1 MHQILKKSVR
11 LLLILLL
18 VAVFGGTGLFLAG
31 YFYGDQVKQLFVVEL
46 NKRLDIE
53 IQVQSV
59 HFNVF
64 ENFPFA
70 TVQFRKVVS
79 NDKDDPNKLPLIKA
93 EEVSLM
99 FNFYDLVRKNYKIE
113 KVLLKDAFLNLDVAE
128 DGKRNFDIFRKSE
141 QSRNSNLELVLEK
154 FIFRN
159 VEISYINYPGNQDF
173 LFFIRR
179 GELKGKY
186 STENLEFL
194 FGGNI
199 YTTYLTSG
207 EMTIFKEKE
216 LDLQLDL
223 FYDYLSEKLV
233 TRMGSIKSNGMRFD
247 IAGEISTKDKAQ
259 NLDLKIISGKSS
271 LASYL
276 EVIPSE
282 FLEPLTD
289 YKITG
294 NLDFVATIQGPVTGT
309 NVPKV
314 IITFNFDQGK
324 ILHPASG
331 FVMEKVNFS
340 GKFDNGGRRE
350 EKHYSLALREVN
362 ANVRGGTI
370 SGNLNIRDFN
380 RPEVIVQLYSI
391 LDLRELKS
399 IYPIEYLKSI
409 NGKLEMQMNFSNKLQ
424 NFRKFTMEDFLSS
437 KTSGTMTF
445 RDMNFT
451 IRENLLTYSNFNGT
465 FRFSNKDL
473 IIDAFSGKVS
483 DNDFSMT
490 GYFRNILAYAFRPD
504 EKLVIQANL
513 NSKSIYLDQLFAY
526 KEQPDD
532 SPYILNFSDRLSFDM
547 NVNVESFRFRKFTGQ
562 KITAKL
568 SQSNRKFTVREGSL
582 NTMDGSV
589 SMSGSIDWKNE
600 SNYLLTCDAV
610 LNKVDVQKLFS
621 GFGNFGQDNLTD
633 NHLRGKISAKLY
645 YHSSLTPSLYVNPGS
660 VYALA
665 DITVT
670 DGELVRYTPLYALSK
685 YVKREELERIRFSTL
700 KNNIR
705 IENRVIHIPQM
716 VINSNTL
723 NITLF
728 GQHDFDN
735 ITDYHIQL
743 LLSELLVIKPREAE
757 TIQGIFEKETEGG
770 KAKLFLSM
778 TGPAANP
785 TIRYDT
791 REVRNKIASD
801 MAVEKGKLT
810 EVIKEEFSWVRG
822 QRRGDKEGN
831 EAKTYAASGS
841 PDFIFDWDEVKKD
854 TSSKIVTPLNT
865 KPIKTKEKKSEKDFI
880 IHWDED

>member
-1 MHQILKKSVR
+1 MHQILKKSAR

-18 VAVFGGTGLFLAG
+18 VSVVGGTGLFLAG
-31 YFYGDQVKQLFVVEL
+31 YFYGDQVKQLFVIEL

-53 IQVQSV
+53 IKVQSV

-64 ENFPFA
+64 ENFPYA

-79 NDKDDPNKLPLIKA
+79 NDRDDPNNPPLIKA
-93 EEVSLM
+93 EEISLI
-99 FNFYDLVRKNYKIE
+99 FNFYDLIRKNYKVE
-113 KVLLKDAFLNLDVAE
+113 KVLLKDAFLNLEIAE
-128 DGKRNFDIFRKSE
+128 DGKRNFDIFRQPEKTKK
-141 QSRNSNLELVLEK
+141 SNLDLVLEK

-159 VEISYINYPGNQDF
+159 VEIAYINYPADQDF

-186 STENLEFL
+186 SVENFEFL
-194 FGGNI
+194 FLGNM

-207 EMTIFKEKE
+207 EMTILKEKE
-216 LDLQLDL
+216 LDLELDL
-223 FYDYLSEKLV
+223 FYDHLSEKLV
-233 TRMGSIKSNGMRFD
+233 ARMGSIKSNGMRFD

-276 EVIPSE
+276 DVIPSE
-282 FLEPLTD
+282 FLEPLAD

-294 NLDFVATIQGPVTGT
+294 NLDFEASIQGPVTGT
-309 NVPKV
+309 NIPEVK
-314 IITFNFDQGK
+314 IAFNFDQGK

-331 FVMEKVNFS
+331 FAMEKVNFS

-350 EKHYSLALREVN
+350 EKFYSIALSEVK
-362 ANVRGGTI
+362 ANIRGGDI
-370 SGNLNIRDFN
+370 SGNLNIRDFT
-380 RPEVIVQLYSI
+380 RPEVSVQLYSA

-409 NGKLEMQMNFSNKLQ
+409 NGKLELQMNFSNKLQ
-424 NFRKFTMEDFLSS
+424 NFRQFTQEDFLSS

-451 IRENLLTYSNFNGT
+451 ISGNLLTYSDFNGT

-490 GYFRNILAYAFRPD
+490 GQFRNILAYAFRPD
-504 EKLVIQANL
+504 EKLFIQADL
-513 NSKSIYLDQLFAY
+513 NSESIDLDRLFAY
-526 KEQPDD
+526 KEQPDE

-547 NVNVESFRFRKFTGQ
+547 NVHVGSFRFRKFSGQNITG
-562 KITAKL
+562 KF
-568 SQSNRKFTVREGSL
+568 SQNNGRFTIRDGSL
-582 NTMDGSV
+582 NTMDGSIAI
-589 SMSGSIDWKNE
+589 SGSIDWKNE
-600 SNYLLTCDAV
+600 SNYLLTCDAM
-610 LNKVDVQKLFS
+610 LNKVDIRKLFS
-621 GFGNFGQDNLTD
+621 GFGNFGQDNLTE
-633 NHLRGKISAKLY
+633 NHLRGKVSAKVY
-645 YHSSLTPSLYVNPGS
+645 YHSSLTPSLYVNPAS
-660 VYALA
+660 VYSLA
-665 DITVT
+665 DIAVT
-670 DGELVRYTPLYALSK
+670 DGELVGYTPLYALSK
-685 YVKREELERIRFSTL
+685 YVKREELEHIRFSTL

-705 IENRVIHIPQM
+705 IENRVIYFPQM

-743 LLSELLVIKPREAE
+743 LISELLVKKPREAE
-757 TIQGIFEKETEGG
+757 AIQGIFEKEGEGG

-778 TGPAANP
+778 TGPADNP
-785 TIRYDT
+785 IIRYDT

-801 MAVEKGKLT
+801 LAVEKGKLT
-810 EVIKEEFSWVRG
+810 EVMKDEFSWIKG
-822 QRRGDKEGN
+822 HRRDEEKGFEKN
-831 EAKTYAASGS
+831 TYAASGS
-841 PDFIFDWDEVKKD
+841 SDFIFEWDEVKKD
-854 TSSKIVTPLNT
+854 TSSKITTPLNT

-880 IHWDED
+880 IRWDED